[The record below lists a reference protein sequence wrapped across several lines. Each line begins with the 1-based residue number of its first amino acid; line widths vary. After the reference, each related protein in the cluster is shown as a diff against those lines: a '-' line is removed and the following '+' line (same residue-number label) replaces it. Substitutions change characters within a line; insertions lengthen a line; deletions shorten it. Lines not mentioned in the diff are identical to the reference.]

1 MLAAA
6 ATLSAP
12 APARVVRAQEP
23 AATSTVAYAVRFAV
37 SPAVRDLPPDPEFKT
52 EDAVEDVKVRP
63 PKVFRVEAEGVTPS
77 QDEAVQS
84 SAPMVSAI
92 PGPTLSFEGLNSD
105 TNAALLGL
113 RLSPPDTNGD
123 VGPDHYVQIINFVY
137 RVYDKSGIPL
147 IPARK
152 VSSIFAT
159 LGGPCA
165 TRDDGDP
172 VVLYDPLADRWL
184 ISQFCTIA
192 DPNNHQVIAVS
203 QTGDP
208 TGAYYL
214 YDFMM
219 PNNKFNDYPKFGV
232 WPDAYYMTDNQFN
245 QAGTAF
251 LGAGVF
257 AFDRAKMLS
266 GDPSA
271 SFIYFDLAANPS
283 TAAAGGMLP
292 ADVDG
297 LNPPPPGTPGY
308 FAYFTAGEFGDPQG
322 DALRV
327 FDFRADFASL
337 AASTFTERAESP
349 IPVAAFN
356 PLTPAGRDDI
366 EQPAPAV
373 TATASLDSISDRLMF
388 RLAYRNFGGYESL
401 VVNHTVNVGT
411 GTTIATHQAG
421 VRYYELRRSLAG
433 GGFTVN
439 EQATFAPDTDNRW
452 MGSAAMD
459 NQGNLAIGFS
469 VSSLTTFPSI
479 RYAGRLASDP
489 PGGLFQ
495 GETPLVAG
503 TGVQTSTGSRWGD
516 YSALSVD
523 PADDCTFWYTT
534 EYYTAAS
541 QATSAVGWLTRVGSF
556 KFPACTPAA
565 RETIEGVVTNAVTGL
580 PVSGVSVQTGSGYS
594 RFSSASGSYSMGV
607 VPGTYSMTA
616 SKAGY
621 TTASASGVVVSG
633 GGATT
638 QNFVLTP
645 IPILIGAGAAAVSAE
660 SCTPN
665 TGSIDPGEAV
675 SVELSVKNTGASN
688 TVNLVGTVLPT
699 GGVTSP
705 GPSQAYGVVAAG
717 GPAVARTF
725 TFTADPALTCGESLT
740 VTLSLQDG
748 PSSLGT
754 VTYGFRLGSL
764 SNGSLTATHG
774 TGNIATAIPDV
785 STVEIPIAVPDS
797 GADAV
802 GDVNVRLRLNHT
814 FDADLTISLIHPDGT
829 AVRLSTARGS
839 SGDNFGT
846 GSNDWSGSP
855 TVFDDAA
862 GAAIGD
868 GIAPFAG
875 SFRPEF
881 PLAALTGK
889 PTPGTWK
896 LRISDTA
903 AADVGTVGY
912 VQLELNS
919 RLYLCCPFTGGSPL
933 VGGVPPA
940 TVAAESCSPGNG
952 APDPDETVTVDFPL
966 QNFGTAPT
974 TNLVATLLA
983 AGGVNAPSGR
993 QSYGALTPIGPP
1005 VSRSFTFVP
1014 SGTCGGDVTATLSL
1028 ADEGGAGPMGAATFH
1043 LTLGATGPSTA
1054 TFSTVGPITIPA
1066 GAPGLTSGAAAPYPS
1081 TIAVSGLTGTVSKVT
1096 VKLNGLSH
1104 TFPGDI
1110 DILLAG
1116 PGGQKLLL
1124 MSDVGGGTDAVNAT
1138 LTFDDAAAPIGATVI
1153 SGTFSPTNSGTGDVF
1168 PAPAPA
1174 GPYPDPQQLSVFNG
1188 SNPNGTWSLYVF
1200 DDAGADVGSIAGGWS
1215 LNITTA
1221 VPVCCQQACSLACAP
1236 DLMQPNDP
1244 GVCSAG
1250 VSFASAGVTGTCGIV
1265 ACAPPSGSV
1274 FDVGTTVDTC
1284 TGTLTSDGTAA
1295 GTCSFDVTVNDVE
1308 PPVVSG
1314 ATATPPV
1321 LWPPNHEMVDV
1332 AVGYTTGD
1340 NCGAVTTALAVSSD
1354 EPANGTGDGNTGP
1367 DWEIVDAHH
1376 VRLRAERAGGGDG
1389 RTYTITVTGT
1399 DAHGH
1404 SSSEAVTVAVPHDRR

>member
-12 APARVVRAQEP
+12 PPVRVVRAQEP
-23 AATSTVAYAVRFAV
+23 AATSSVAYAVRFAV
-37 SPAVRDLPPDPEFKT
+37 SPAVRDLPPDPEFKI
-52 EDAVEDVKVRP
+52 EDAVEDTKVRP

-77 QDEAVQS
+77 PDEAVQS
-84 SAPMVSAI
+84 SAPLVSAI

-113 RLSPPDTNGD
+113 RLSPPDTDGD
-123 VGPDHYVQIINFVY
+123 VGPDHYVQIINLVY
-137 RVYDKSGIPL
+137 RVYDKSGAPL

-152 VSSIFAT
+152 VSSIFAA

-165 TRDDGDP
+165 LRDDGDP

-251 LGAGVF
+251 LGAGAF
-257 AFDRAKMLS
+257 AFDRAKMLA

-283 TAAAGGMLP
+283 TATAGGMLP

-308 FAYFTAGEFGDPQG
+308 FAYFTAGEFSDPQG

-327 FDFRADFASL
+327 FDFHADFASP

-349 IPVAAFN
+349 IAVAAFN

-366 EQPAPAV
+366 EQPPPAV

-401 VVNHTVNVGT
+401 VVNHTVNVAT

-421 VRYYELRRSLAG
+421 VRYYELRRNLAG

-459 NQGNLAIGFS
+459 NQGNLAVGYS

-503 TGVQTSTGSRWGD
+503 TGVQTSMASRWGD
-516 YSALSVD
+516 YSALNVD

-541 QATSAVGWLTRVGSF
+541 QATSAVGWLTRIGNF
-556 KFPACTPAA
+556 RFPSCTPAG
-565 RETIEGVVTNAVTGL
+565 RGTIEGVVTNAVTGL
-580 PVSGVSVQTGSGYS
+580 PLSGASVQTASGYS
-594 RFSSASGSYSMGV
+594 RFSSAAGSYSMGV
-607 VPGTYSMTA
+607 MPGTYSMTA

-621 TTASASGVVVSG
+621 DAASTGGVVVSAG
-633 GGATT
+633 GTTT
-638 QNFVLTP
+638 QNFALTP
-645 IPILIGAGAAAVSAE
+645 IPILMGAGAAAVSAE

-665 TGSIDPGEAV
+665 SGSIDPGETV
-675 SVELSVKNTGASN
+675 SVELSVKNTGAAD
-688 TVNLVGTVLPT
+688 TVNLLGTLLPT

-705 GPSQAYGVVAAG
+705 GPSQAYGIVAAG

-725 TFTADPALTCGESLT
+725 TFTADPALTCGGTLT
-740 VTLSLQDG
+740 LTLSLQDG
-748 PSSLGT
+748 PSNLGT
-754 VTYGFRLGSL
+754 VSYGFRLGSL
-764 SNGSLTATHG
+764 SNGSVAASHG
-774 TGNIATAIPDV
+774 TGNIATPIPDV
-785 STVEIPIAVPDS
+785 STVDIPVVVPDS

-814 FDADLTISLIHPDGT
+814 FDADVTISLIHPDGT
-829 AVRLSTARGS
+829 TVRLSTGRGGG
-839 SGDNFGT
+839 GDNFGT
-846 GSNDWSGSP
+846 GSNDCSGTP

-862 GAAIGD
+862 STAISGGA
-868 GIAPFAG
+868 APFAG
-875 SFRPEF
+875 SFRPES
-881 PLAALTGK
+881 PLAALNGK
-889 PTPGTWK
+889 PTAGTWK
-896 LRISDTA
+896 LRVSDTA
-903 AADVGTVGY
+903 SLDVGTVGC
-912 VQLELNS
+912 VQLELN
-919 RLYLCCPFTGGSPL
+919 RRPYLCCPFAGGSPA

-940 TVAAESCSPGNG
+940 VVSAESCSPGNG
-952 APDPDETVTVDFPL
+952 AADPDETVSVDFPL
-966 QNFGTAPT
+966 QNFGTGLT
-974 TNLVATLLA
+974 TNVVATLLA
-983 AGGVNAPSGR
+983 GGGVNAPSGP

-1005 VSRSFTFVP
+1005 VARSFTFVP
-1014 SGTCGGDVTATLSL
+1014 SGSCGGDVTATLSL
-1028 ADEGGAGPMGAATFH
+1028 ADEGGAGSLGTATFH
-1043 LTLGATGPSTA
+1043 LTLGGTTPSTS
-1054 TFSTVGPITIPA
+1054 TFSNAGAITIPA
-1066 GAPGLTSGAAAPYPS
+1066 GAPVATSGAATPYPS

-1096 VKLNGLSH
+1096 VKLTGLSH

-1110 DILLAG
+1110 DILLVG

-1138 LTFDDAAAPIGATVI
+1138 LTFDDAAPAIGATVVP
-1153 SGTFSPTNSGTGDVF
+1153 GTFSPTNSGTGDVL

-1174 GPYPDPQQLSVFNG
+1174 GPYPDPQRLSVFNG
-1188 SNPNGTWSLYVF
+1188 GDPNGAWSL
-1200 DDAGADVGSIAGGWS
+1200 
-1215 LNITTA
+1215 
-1221 VPVCCQQACSLACAP
+1221 
-1236 DLMQPNDP
+1236 
-1244 GVCSAG
+1244 
-1250 VSFASAGVTGTCGIV
+1250 
-1265 ACAPPSGSV
+1265 
-1274 FDVGTTVDTC
+1274 
-1284 TGTLTSDGTAA
+1284 
-1295 GTCSFDVTVNDVE
+1295 
-1308 PPVVSG
+1308 
-1314 ATATPPV
+1314 
-1321 LWPPNHEMVDV
+1321 
-1332 AVGYTTGD
+1332 
-1340 NCGAVTTALAVSSD
+1340 
-1354 EPANGTGDGNTGP
+1354 
-1367 DWEIVDAHH
+1367 
-1376 VRLRAERAGGGDG
+1376 
-1389 RTYTITVTGT
+1389 
-1399 DAHGH
+1399 
-1404 SSSEAVTVAVPHDRR
+1404 